1 MSLRHELL
9 VGGAEARGSA
19 LNVHNVLLLQGLAGE
34 RVLPVLLDNLK
45 RSQPIRNGAKGG
57 HQE

>member
-9 VGGAEARGSA
+9 VGGAEARGTA
-19 LNVHNVLLLQGLAGE
+19 LDVHDVLLLQGLAGE

-45 RSQPIRNGAKGG
+45 KIQPIRNWAKGG